1 MIKQN
6 PWRADIEGDG
16 AGNAR
21 DAVRREVGSPAFLA
35 FAAGRGRA
43 GEERTVAIAS
53 ADRLRQVGFGKG
65 DRDRAV
71 HLSAQTVE
79 THPRFAAFEADDWR
93 RVQHIVDQ
101 GEWAARGAT
110 HRLLWLEDA
119 GKPWLTV
126 LKRTASGEVYL
137 QSYRRA
143 RPQEVE
149 RIRSGGLEP
158 GGPQP
163 PPPNMRRAG

>member
-1 MIKQN
+1 MS
-6 PWRADIEGDG
+6 ASV
-16 AGNAR
+16 R
-21 DAVRREVGSPAFLA
+21 DTVRREVASRSFLD
-35 FAAGRGRA
+35 FTAGHATRP
-43 GEERTVAIAS
+43 GEERTVAIAA
-53 ADRLRQVGFGKG
+53 ADRLRQVGLGAG

-71 HLSAQTVE
+71 HLSAE
-79 THPRFAAFEADDWR
+79 TIAAHSRFATFNVNDWQ
-93 RVQHIVDQ
+93 RVQRIVDE

-143 RPQEVE
+143 RPQEIK
-149 RIRSGGLEP
+149 RIKSK
-158 GGPQP
+158 
-163 PPPNMRRAG
+163 

>member
-1 MIKQN
+1 MS
-6 PWRADIEGDG
+6 AS
-16 AGNAR
+16 AR
-21 DAVRREVGSPAFLA
+21 DAVRREVASRSFLD
-35 FAAGRGRA
+35 FAAGRATRP
-43 GEERTVAIAS
+43 GEERTVAIAA
-53 ADRLRQVGFGKG
+53 ADRLRQVDLDAG

-71 HLSAQTVE
+71 HLSAETVAA
-79 THPRFAAFEADDWR
+79 HPRFAAFSANGWR
-93 RVQHIVDQ
+93 RVQRIVDE

-143 RPQEVE
+143 RPQEIK
-149 RIRSGGLEP
+149 RIKSR
-158 GGPQP
+158 
-163 PPPNMRRAG
+163 